1 MTLCNLSIEGGARLG
16 MIAPDNTTLDYINGR
31 SYAPTMD
38 NRDAAIQYWQ
48 TLNSDKNAVFDREVT
63 LDAGDISPTVSWG
76 ITPEQSIPI
85 DAKIPNP
92 DELPAAQAE
101 PIRTALEYMG
111 LEAGQ
116 ALEGTEIDQIF
127 LGSCTNARIEDIRA
141 AAAIIDGHRAKV
153 PGLVS
158 PGSTAIKQQAEQEG
172 LDQIFSWKALRINH
186 ESQLPWTSRAW
197 CPNPPDVPGDGS
209 RRGHPWQDR

>member
-16 MIAPDNTTLDYINGR
+16 MIAPDSTTLDYINGR

-38 NRDAAIQYWQ
+38 NWDAAIQYWQ
-48 TLNSDKNAVFDREVT
+48 RLNSDKHAVFDREVT
-63 LDAGDISPTVSWG
+63 LEACDISPTVSWG

-92 DELPAAQAE
+92 DNLPAAQAE

-116 ALEGTEIDQIF
+116 ALEGTAIDQIF

-158 PGSTAIKQQAEQEG
+158 PGSTAGKRCASTTNRNFRGRQGI
-172 LDQIFSWKALRINH
+172 
-186 ESQLPWTSRAW
+186 
-197 CPNPPDVPGDGS
+197 GS
-209 RRGHPWQDR
+209 RTHLMSPAMVAAAAIHGKIVDVRNLDLNRSQA

>member
-1 MTLCNLSIEGGARLG
+1 
-16 MIAPDNTTLDYINGR
+16 
-31 SYAPTMD
+31 MD

-172 LDQIFSWKALRINH
+172 LDQIFIKAGLEWAASGCSSCVAMN
-186 ESQLPWTSRAW
+186 
-197 CPNPPDVPGDGS
+197 GDTVAAGKRCAS
-209 RRGHPWQDR
+209 TTNRNFQTTQAQRSVC